1 MRSASTPV
9 VIASLAAMV
18 GQAVAQPQPPFMP
31 LGPAAPAPVGY
42 LDFCAHSPD
51 QCALK
56 NEVDPLG
63 QPIGVEERSHQLR
76 AKYFWSVFF
85 GSGQPSNIG
94 LSPAAGA
101 STRPTP
107 AARSPGG
114 RYDWSAIF
122 DASGPSEGPPTV
134 APSEEVANDQAPP
147 SAATRPLAASQSV
160 RDQTVAVQ
168 PLQTNHALLA
178 ELDRVNL
185 RVNAAIRYVP
195 DRVLYGQEDY
205 WHLPLDADGPAE
217 GDCKDYVLEKRRVLI
232 ADGVPAADLS
242 IAIVETT
249 WGETHAVL
257 LVTTDRGELVL
268 DSLSSWVK
276 PWQDV
281 GYRWI
286 ERQAPGQQLS
296 WVNLGQ
302 GQ

>member
-18 GQAVAQPQPPFMP
+18 GHVVAQPQPPFMP

-42 LDFCAHSPD
+42 LDFCAKSPD

-134 APSEEVANDQAPP
+134 ATERRGGERPSPAIRRDATACCFAVGAGSDCRRTAAPHQP
-147 SAATRPLAASQSV
+147 CAVGRVGSRQSEGQRARRSAAA
-160 RDQTVAVQ
+160 
-168 PLQTNHALLA
+168 
-178 ELDRVNL
+178 
-185 RVNAAIRYVP
+185 P
-195 DRVLYGQEDY
+195 DRVLYGQEGR
-205 WHLPLDADGPAE
+205 LGLSAA
-217 GDCKDYVLEKRRVLI
+217 RRRR
-232 ADGVPAADLS
+232 AG
-242 IAIVETT
+242 
-249 WGETHAVL
+249 
-257 LVTTDRGELVL
+257 
-268 DSLSSWVK
+268 
-276 PWQDV
+276 
-281 GYRWI
+281 
-286 ERQAPGQQLS
+286 
-296 WVNLGQ
+296 
-302 GQ
+302 